1 MTSSGIAAAVQTSS
15 SDSRSGALPGE
26 LDLQA
31 GMKHLTYL
39 REVLHGSLWL
49 SSFLHFS
56 VIPLQHAE
64 VVASYAKVEAAGS
77 GKLGRLLS

>member
-1 MTSSGIAAAVQTSS
+1 
-15 SDSRSGALPGE
+15 
-26 LDLQA
+26 
-31 GMKHLTYL
+31 MKHLTYL
-39 REVLHGSLWL
+39 REVHRGSLEL